1 MESWRGCISHYNLG
15 LWKQREINALATAPS
30 RERKTVGSRRP
41 SSSSLSILTHRTPR
55 ATHADT
61 RLDISA
67 SPLMHSAPPSHAVE
81 SGGIL
86 GGAPPSLLRTQR
98 AALMRVRTSLK
109 SSRAGSETIS
119 ARASCARGATVRAT
133 ARGRPVR
140 LALAQALA

>member
-1 MESWRGCISHYNLG
+1 MENTEAEQDAGARALPPTTLLAQHTPTSTTYCIRASRLQYLCVTSHA
-15 LWKQREINALATAPS
+15 QC
-30 RERKTVGSRRP
+30 
-41 SSSSLSILTHRTPR
+41 
-55 ATHADT
+55 
-61 RLDISA
+61 
-67 SPLMHSAPPSHAVE
+67 PPSHAVE

>member
-1 MESWRGCISHYNLG
+1 MENTEAREHEPPLLTPHSSCNTRRHEPKYLCVTSHG
-15 LWKQREINALATAPS
+15 S
-30 RERKTVGSRRP
+30 CTVP
-41 SSSSLSILTHRTPR
+41 P
-55 ATHADT
+55 
-61 RLDISA
+61 LD
-67 SPLMHSAPPSHAVE
+67 HAVE

-109 SSRAGSETIS
+109 SSRAGSEIMS

>member
-1 MESWRGCISHYNLG
+1 MIVKRKPRDFDASEKPKSYTD
-15 LWKQREINALATAPS
+15 KPS
-30 RERKTVGSRRP
+30 RTQEPALFHPSHSSRNARR
-41 SSSSLSILTHRTPR
+41 LVLY
-55 ATHADT
+55 T
-61 RLDISA
+61 RLQYLWVTSHA
-67 SPLMHSAPPSHAVE
+67 QCPPSTHAVE

-109 SSRAGSETIS
+109 SSRAGSETSS

>member
-1 MESWRGCISHYNLG
+1 MKPEAEQQPPLDPDPPHSSRNTRRHAPGYLCVTSHA
-15 LWKQREINALATAPS
+15 QC
-30 RERKTVGSRRP
+30 
-41 SSSSLSILTHRTPR
+41 
-55 ATHADT
+55 
-61 RLDISA
+61 
-67 SPLMHSAPPSHAVE
+67 PPSTHAVE

-119 ARASCARGATVRAT
+119 ARASCARGARVRAT